1 VIRSVNHTVMELSRI
16 GIQSFPE
23 REFAI
28 SPKRHY
34 NRRTF
39 EMELMDR
46 EAPLPIFET
55 GDMTGKRLGLA
66 LPEFPGGSL
75 DPPFRQRGET

>member
-1 VIRSVNHTVMELSRI
+1 MIRSVNHTVMELSRLW
-16 GIQSFPE
+16 IQTFPE
-23 REFAI
+23 GEFAI

-39 EMELMDR
+39 QIELMDR
-46 EAPLPIFET
+46 EAPLPFFET
-55 GDMTGKRLGLA
+55 GDMMGNGLGLA

-75 DPPFRQRGET
+75 DLPFRQRGET